1 MPNGQTHLMVNL
13 AEDEFRTYGTPRAE
27 QMSQHSGAV
36 VAGPHAKSVV
46 IDTRAERR
54 LAAVEFRHG
63 GASRFFSMPMSD
75 ISNQVVQL
83 QDLWRSD
90 GTLLRERLL
99 DARTPASK
107 FRIFEEVLLD
117 HLKPEFDP
125 AIQYAITALR
135 AGVPVYQVVLRLGL
149 SPRTLARRFSSQV
162 GITPKRFA
170 RVHRL
175 QRVLRA
181 VRRSSNPD
189 WCALAA
195 EHGYADQAH
204 LIHDFRD
211 LADITPL
218 EYKPHSQQRN
228 NHVPIVAL

>member
-1 MPNGQTHLMVNL
+1 MPNGQAHLMVNL
-13 AEDEFRTYGTPRAE
+13 AEDEFRTYGAARAE
-27 QMSQHSGAV
+27 QMCQHSGAV
-36 VAGPHAKSVV
+36 VAGPHARSVV
-46 IDTRAERR
+46 IDTRAQRW

-63 GASRFFSMPMSD
+63 GASRFFSMPMAD
-75 ISNQVVQL
+75 ISNQVVPL
-83 QDLWRSD
+83 QDVWRSD

-107 FRIFEEVLLD
+107 FRIFEKVLLD
-117 HLKPEFDP
+117 HLRPEFDP
-125 AIQYAITALR
+125 AIQYAITESR
-135 AGVPVYQVVLRLGL
+135 AGVPVSQVALRLGI
-149 SPRTLARRFSSQV
+149 SPRTLARHFSSQV

-181 VRRSSNPD
+181 VRRASKPD

-195 EHGYADQAH
+195 EHGYTDQAH

-211 LADITPL
+211 LADITPA